1 MKSNKVMTSQNY
13 YTLLNLLN
21 YRIVD
26 YRDIL
31 KDHNVKCYNSKN
43 QTFDKVPFLYH
54 QIALI
59 DLRAATRKTKV
70 GDFFSCVLHPV
81 KFEFSLFWMLSQC
94 VACSLAGYFLYHV
107 TVSCKGPIAIK
118 RIFICINVSID
129 SFLPL
134 KIKVLIR

>member
-21 YRIVD
+21 CRIVD

-31 KDHNVKCYNSKN
+31 EDHNENCFNSKN
-43 QTFDKVPFLYH
+43 QTFGKVPFLYH
-54 QIALI
+54 QIARR

-81 KFEFSLFWMLSQC
+81 KFEFSLFWMSQC
-94 VACSLAGYFLYHV
+94 VACSLEGYFLYHV
-107 TVSCKGPIAIK
+107 TVSCKGLIAIK
-118 RIFICINVSID
+118 RIYIYINVSID
-129 SFLPL
+129 SF
-134 KIKVLIR
+134 